1 LNASHRKFDIVAL
14 AASAGGLKTICTILS
29 DLPEDFPASIVVVQH
44 LDPSHPSLMAEIL
57 ARHTTLRVSEAR
69 QGERLEWSRVYVARP
84 DRHLLVNPD
93 RTVSLSFTEPV
104 HFVRPSADL
113 LFESV
118 AMACTDRAI
127 AVVLSGT
134 GKDGSNGV
142 QSIDKMNGIVIAQE
156 AAEFPGMPDSAIK
169 TGVVDYVLPLEK
181 IAPALIYLVKG
192 DK

>member
-1 LNASHRKFDIVAL
+1 MNASYGKFDVVAL
-14 AASAGGLKTICTILS
+14 ASSAGGLKAISTILS
-29 DLPEDFPASIVVVQH
+29 GLPEDFPVSIVVVQH
-44 LDPSHPSLMAEIL
+44 LDPKHTSQMEEIL
-57 ARHTTLRVSEAR
+57 ARHTSLRVNEAR
-69 QGERLEWSRVYVARP
+69 SGERLERSKVYIAKP
-84 DRHLLVNPD
+84 DRHLLVNLD
-93 RTVSLSFTEPV
+93 RTLSLSFTELV

-118 AMACTDRAI
+118 AVVYKDRAI

-142 QSIDKMNGIVIAQE
+142 QSIDKMGGIVIAQE
-156 AAEFPGMPDSAIK
+156 TAEFPGMPDSAIK

-181 IAPALIYLVKG
+181 IAPVLICLVKG

>member
-1 LNASHRKFDIVAL
+1 LNTTHRKFEVVAL
-14 AASAGGLKTICTILS
+14 AASAGGLKAICTILS
-29 DLPEDFPASIVVVQH
+29 GLPEDFPVPTVVVQH
-44 LDPSHPSLMAEIL
+44 LDPSHPSQMAEIL
-57 ARHTTLRVSEAR
+57 SRHTTLQVSEAR
-69 QGERLEWSRVYVARP
+69 TGERLERSRVYVARP
-84 DRHLLVNPD
+84 DRHLLVNFD
-93 RTVSLSFTEPV
+93 RTLSLSFTELV

-118 AMACTDRAI
+118 AMAYKDRAI

-134 GKDGSNGV
+134 GKDGSSGV

-181 IAPALIYLVKG
+181 IAPALISLVNG
-192 DK
+192 G

>member
-1 LNASHRKFDIVAL
+1 MNASYGKFDVVAV
-14 AASAGGLKTICTILS
+14 AASAGGLKAISTILS
-29 DLPEDFPASIVVVQH
+29 GLPEDFPVSIVVVQH
-44 LDPSHPSLMAEIL
+44 LDPSHPSKMSEIL
-57 ARHTTLRVSEAR
+57 ARHTSLRVNEAR
-69 QGERLEWSRVYVARP
+69 SGERLEMSKVYIAKP

-93 RTVSLSFTEPV
+93 RTLSLSFTELV

-118 AMACTDRAI
+118 AVVYKDRAI
-127 AVVLSGT
+127 AVVLSGA

-142 QSIDKMNGIVIAQE
+142 QSIDKMGGIVIAQE
-156 AAEFPGMPDSAIK
+156 RAEFPGMPDSAIQ

-181 IAPALIYLVKG
+181 IAPFLICLVKG

>member
-1 LNASHRKFDIVAL
+1 LNTTHRKFEVVAL
-14 AASAGGLKTICTILS
+14 AASAGGLKAICTILS
-29 DLPEDFPASIVVVQH
+29 GLPEDFPIPAVVVQH
-44 LDPSHPSLMAEIL
+44 LDPSHPSQMAEIL
-57 ARHTTLRVSEAR
+57 SRHTTLRVSEAR
-69 QGERLEWSRVYVARP
+69 QGERLERSRVYVAGP

-93 RTVSLSFTEPV
+93 RTLSLSFTELV

-118 AMACTDRAI
+118 AMAYKDRAI

-134 GKDGSNGV
+134 GKDGSSGV

-181 IAPALIYLVKG
+181 IAPALISLVNG
-192 DK
+192 G